1 MSKKSLRCWSLARR
15 RPSPPVP
22 TTLSIIS
29 GDNQTGLTG
38 EALANPF
45 VVEVRDENG
54 NPLEGVIVTFA
65 VTAGGGSLS
74 DTNVDTDTNGLGAE
88 SILTLGSRS
97 RHEHR

>member
-1 MSKKSLRCWSLARR
+1 ME
-15 RPSPPVP
+15 
-22 TTLSIIS
+22 IIS

-65 VTAGGGSLS
+65 V
-74 DTNVDTDTNGLGAE
+74 
-88 SILTLGSRS
+88 RC
-97 RHEHR
+97 R